1 MLGMISIISWPYQA
15 LLCLRMHIWGFHVVV
30 VSSYVFLLF
39 STQYRIIIFLVL
51 TSSDTLQ
58 FLEVSPLWFKVLMST
73 TITSMRDLMTR

>member
-1 MLGMISIISWPYQA
+1 MLGMISIISWPYQV
-15 LLCLRMHIWGFHVVV
+15 LLCLRMYIWGFRVVV

-39 STQYRIIIFLVL
+39 SNQYRIIIFLVL